1 MTTGKRIRFIRTF
14 RGMTQKELGIA
25 LGFDAGSADIRV
37 SQYESD
43 NRKTIKEPMLHQ
55 MAEIL
60 KVNYNAL
67 KTYEFDNPLDV
78 MESFFWF
85 EEEFPLQIALFEF
98 QTDKDIDKPS
108 MKIPAGTDGEAI
120 ESPIAVMFAL
130 PEYRKCF
137 KEWQQKKR
145 DYYNGVITKEEYV
158 EWKLQWDLGAN
169 F

>member
-25 LGFDAGSADIRV
+25 LGFDPGSADIRV
-37 SQYESD
+37 SQYESN
-43 NRKTIKEPMLHQ
+43 NRKAIKEPMLRQ
-55 MAEIL
+55 MAHIF

-85 EEEFPLQIALFEF
+85 EEEFPLQVALFEF
-98 QTDKDIDKPS
+98 HTDKDIDKPI
-108 MKIPAGTDGEAI
+108 MNIPVDIGGEAI

-130 PEYRKCF
+130 MEYRRCF
-137 KEWQQKKR
+137 KEWQQKKHEYH
-145 DYYNGVITKEEYV
+145 DGVITKEEYV
-158 EWKLQWDLGAN
+158 EWKLQWDYECN
-169 F
+169 